1 MTVEIREL
9 IIQAKVVSPTS
20 VSQTL
25 VSPTQTTGSDQ
36 QGHSLIQESLDEAI
50 WVEKI
55 KREVLAALRDEEGW
69 RP

>member
-9 IIQAKVVSPTS
+9 IIQAKVVSSAPIR
-20 VSQTL
+20 
-25 VSPTQTTGSDQ
+25 PTQATESDQ
-36 QGHSLIQESLDEAI
+36 QGHSLIQESLDEATLI
-50 WVEKI
+50 EKI

>member
-9 IIQAKVVSPTS
+9 IIQAKVVSSAQPTES
-20 VSQTL
+20 ER
-25 VSPTQTTGSDQ
+25 
-36 QGHSLIQESLDEAI
+36 QGHSLVQESLDEAI

>member
-9 IIQAKVVSPTS
+9 IIQAKVVSSSPI
-20 VSQTL
+20 L
-25 VSPTQTTGSDQ
+25 PTQATESHQ
-36 QGHSLIQESLDEAI
+36 QSHSLIQESLDEAAL
-50 WVEKI
+50 VEKI

>member
-9 IIQAKVVSPTS
+9 IIQAKVVSS
-20 VSQTL
+20 AQQTE
-25 VSPTQTTGSDQ
+25 SDR

-50 WVEKI
+50 LIEKI

>member
-9 IIQAKVVSPTS
+9 IIQAKVVPSTPI
-20 VSQTL
+20 L
-25 VSPTQTTGSDQ
+25 PTQATGSTQ
-36 QGHSLIQESLDEAI
+36 QSHSLIQESLNEADL
-50 WVEKI
+50 VEKI

>member
-9 IIQAKVVSPTS
+9 IIQAKVVPSAPIR
-20 VSQTL
+20 
-25 VSPTQTTGSDQ
+25 PTQATESDR

-50 WVEKI
+50 LIEKI